1 MLKPMINPI
10 LNVVISLVI
19 HSNKLKD
26 KEKNNKKRNKKIVGN
41 NLKDLYVVE
50 VEITFN
56 KFNKKTQMLTY
67 KVV

>member
-1 MLKPMINPI
+1 MINPI

-26 KEKNNKKRNKKIVGN
+26 KEENNKKRNKKIVGN

-56 KFNKKTQMLTY
+56 KFNKKKQMLTY

>member
-1 MLKPMINPI
+1 MINPT

-56 KFNKKTQMLTY
+56 KFNKKKQMLTY

>member
-1 MLKPMINPI
+1 MINPT
-10 LNVVISLVI
+10 LNVVRNLVI

-26 KEKNNKKRNKKIVGN
+26 KEKNNKKRNKKIVGK
-41 NLKDLYVVE
+41 NLKGWYVVE

-56 KFNKKTQMLTY
+56 KFNKKKQMLKY

>member
-26 KEKNNKKRNKKIVGN
+26 KEENNKKRNKKIVGN

-56 KFNKKTQMLTY
+56 KFNKKKQMLTY